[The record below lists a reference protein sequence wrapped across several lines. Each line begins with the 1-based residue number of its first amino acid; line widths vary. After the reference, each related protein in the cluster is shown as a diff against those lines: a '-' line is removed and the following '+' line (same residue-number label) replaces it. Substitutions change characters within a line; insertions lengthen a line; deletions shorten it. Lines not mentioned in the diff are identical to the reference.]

1 MADDLDA
8 EFALFEQEIGGL
20 EDEGTGEAGGEVPSS
35 KGAVEALADSSIK
48 DTADPN
54 KSERF
59 SGVKRSVQTV
69 YSSAPVT
76 SAQEEEPQQV
86 ILELPFLYCQ
96 NRMDLVFTAGTA
108 SSYARTTAHQPV
120 SGRTYDERYTCGAQ
134 CIPSSES

>member
-20 EDEGTGEAGGEVPSS
+20 EDEGTGEAVAEISSS
-35 KGAVEALADSSIK
+35 KGAAETLTDSSIK

-76 SAQEEEPQQV
+76 SAQEEEPSQV
-86 ILELPFLYCQ
+86 NFRIAIFCTVKHECKLI
-96 NRMDLVFTAGTA
+96 LVFTAGAA
-108 SSYARTTAHQPV
+108 SSCA
-120 SGRTYDERYTCGAQ
+120 
-134 CIPSSES
+134 